1 MNLTDYIRPELTWVV
16 DRAESRDQLLR
27 DLCERAAG
35 VLDVLDADRLHHALL
50 AREAKG
56 STATPEGVALPHA
69 MVEGPAQ
76 SLVAVALV
84 RNGVDFQSRH
94 VPSVDLVF
102 VLIGPPDRAW
112 EHLRVLAR
120 VARICHA
127 PGALESFRAA
137 REGADLHRRLVEEDA
152 RHV

>member
-1 MNLTDYIRPELTWVV
+1 MKLTDYIRSDLTWVV
-16 DRAESRDQLLR
+16 DRAESRDGLLR
-27 DLCERAAG
+27 ELCERAAG
-35 VLDVLDADRLHHALL
+35 AVDVLDADRLHAALL
-50 AREAKG
+50 ARETKG

-69 MVEGPAQ
+69 MVEGPGK

-94 VPSVDLVF
+94 VASVDLVF

-120 VARICHA
+120 VARVCHA
-127 PGALESFRAA
+127 PGALESLRAA
-137 REGADLHRRLVEEDA
+137 SDGADLHRRLVEEDR